1 MKIYGP
7 RQVKH
12 DLWLSNANLRKKSN
26 FSVLRK
32 EKLSDDFLNGIKKV
46 SAAKR
51 HLNSNIFDYFKIYIK
66 SSACHANSH
75 LKISLPKNIQIKTRK
90 TRSKNSTF

>member
-26 FSVLRK
+26 FSVLRERE

-51 HLNSNIFDYFKIYIK
+51 HLNSNIFDYFKTYMKI
-66 SSACHANSH
+66 SACHANSH
-75 LKISLPKNIQIKTRK
+75 LKISLPKKYSN
-90 TRSKNSTF
+90 